1 MCRFELFCPFLSKY
15 CLLIFLQLFSHMF
28 GYLTFLRSIALFS
41 TPLKLTR
48 LGFFGKRLPNFPEQF
63 IFYLELLRFSE
74 SRKLGFLALTTC
86 FTQFWLWR
94 YSVIPFSKLSKSV
107 RYFAIFHIF
116 NKVFATNVQ
125 LENGIRFWIK

>member
-48 LGFFGKRLPNFPEQF
+48 LGFFGKRLPNFPGQF
-63 IFYLELLRFSE
+63 IFFEIFRDSE
-74 SRKLGFLALTTC
+74 VGFLALTTC

-125 LENGIRFWIK
+125 LENGIKFWIK